1 MVSRRRAWRLAGG
14 GAAEGHTA
22 PPSESKAGWG
32 EAYTSLSVQLGQ
44 EEQVPANLER
54 ERLGLS
60 LIHPAAGK
68 ARWEEGGKRVAPL
81 LEEDGEDDVL
91 LLHMFELR
99 QRLPWLQPR
108 LHFLH
113 MEKEV
118 LRSSGGTREFAPQ
131 SPFCS
136 GGRADLHVEL
146 HVMHNLRHGDE

>member
-60 LIHPAAGK
+60 LIHPAADK
-68 ARWEEGGKRVAPL
+68 ARREEGGKRVAPL

-91 LLHMFELR
+91 LLHLFELR